1 VIGLSVGTRPDCVPE
16 AVLRLLADYR
26 ERGYEVWLELGLQ
39 SAFDATLARVNRG
52 HGWNDY
58 AATATAARK
67 LGIPLCT
74 HLIVGLPGE
83 DEHHC
88 HATLEAVLDLGVDGL
103 KLHPLHVVRHTRLAL
118 DWKRGEYR
126 PLTMPDYIRIA
137 ADLIERTPPQLIYH
151 RVTGT
156 ATRDIL
162 LAPEWCSKKWAVLNG
177 IEQELARR
185 VARQG
190 TRCPVVAKRH
200 AA

>member
-1 VIGLSVGTRPDCVPE
+1 
-16 AVLRLLADYR
+16 VLRLLADYR
-26 ERGYEVWLELGLQ
+26 ERGHEVWLELGLQ
-39 SAFDATLARVNRG
+39 STFDATLARVNRG
-52 HGWNDY
+52 HGWSEY
-58 AATATAARK
+58 AATAQAARA
-67 LGIPLCT
+67 LGIPVCT

-88 HATLEAVLDLGVDGL
+88 RATLDAVLDLGVDGL
-103 KLHPLHVVRHTRLAL
+103 KLHPLHVVKHTRLAL

-137 ADLIERTPPQLIYH
+137 ADLIEGTPPDVIYH

-156 ATRDIL
+156 TTRDIL

-177 IEQELARR
+177 IEHELARR
-185 VARQG
+185 GSRQG
-190 TRCPVVAKRH
+190 EKHLSTEKRH